1 MLLHMASL
9 DKLCFQ
15 TTLKGIC
22 VGLFIYI
29 YILAFSKNLIDHVI
43 HLRVVLEVLLKH
55 QLYARQSKRVFG
67 WGEMQYLGHIISR
80 ESVKANPSKIAAIQQ
95 WSILTFVKALRGFL
109 GLSR

>member
-43 HLRVVLEVLLKH
+43 YLRVVLEVLLKH
-55 QLYARQSKRVFG
+55 QLYAKQFVFLVVLKCNF
-67 WGEMQYLGHIISR
+67 WATLFL
-80 ESVKANPSKIAAIQQ
+80 ESVKVDISKTVAIQQ
-95 WSILTFVKALRGFL
+95 WPILISVKGLRGFL
-109 GLSR
+109 G

>member
-1 MLLHMASL
+1 MSSL

-15 TTLKGIC
+15 TTLKGFC

-55 QLYARQSKRVFG
+55 
-67 WGEMQYLGHIISR
+67 
-80 ESVKANPSKIAAIQQ
+80 
-95 WSILTFVKALRGFL
+95 
-109 GLSR
+109 